1 MKRLIGLVPYL
12 SLPSFYSA
20 SEHLQFHFF
29 LLPHLIA
36 TELQEINCT
45 VLISGSQIPW
55 RINRFWMGWTNTM
68 YLSVEYNVSFFTG
81 ERNKQRNIYQNL

>member
-12 SLPSFYSA
+12 SLPSFYGA

-36 TELQEINCT
+36 TELQEIN
-45 VLISGSQIPW
+45 
-55 RINRFWMGWTNTM
+55 
-68 YLSVEYNVSFFTG
+68 
-81 ERNKQRNIYQNL
+81 